1 MPEVWYV
8 AVENDDIELPRCVAN
23 TAAKLAIF
31 LGVRATSV
39 LSVLYRSPDGYGT
52 SRDKRFRYYRM
63 NADTGEIIVGK
74 LPDDVVFKQYRKE
87 KTHGKNNPQ

>member
-1 MPEVWYV
+1 MPEVWYM
-8 AVENDDIELPRCVAN
+8 AVENDGIELPRCVAN
-23 TAAKLAIF
+23 TAAELAIF

-74 LPDDVVFKQYRKE
+74 LPADIAAE
-87 KTHGKNNPQ
+87 KTKRKKKERIA